1 MSRGLP
7 WRRVAFVVAAGFPF
21 VFLGAFVVYPLW
33 QQLEGSFSRWYQLKP
48 HGFNGAR
55 NYVSLFNDV
64 VARVAALHSVFYLL
78 LTVPIEVALGL
89 AAAWM
94 TLRVKRGQ
102 GLLAVVFLVPLVVPW
117 TAAGTLFYGLFNIH
131 GVADRL
137 SQDLFGSG
145 SSFLWFDNP
154 RTAFGVIVAFGIWK
168 GAPWCYLLLLGALSA
183 CPEEVFEAARIDGA
197 RGFNFWW
204 RVVLPSV
211 RPMLV
216 FVVVFRVLAEA
227 QTYDSVAM
235 LTNGGPNF
243 PGATE
248 LVGFY
253 ANTLAFGY
261 YNFGEASAMGTLV
274 GAVLVI
280 VAVSGWM
287 LAFPR
292 PIGRRRAFRGAS
304 GQAPT
309 SWAPSAPVFALKWP
323 RLNRRHASRHDP
335 GELRGSLG
343 HSVRWS
349 KRLRWALLAVMVVLV
364 LLPFA
369 GEAPFWLGRDELAG
383 TSWPA
388 VGTGLKNTLILSII
402 TVGGTLV
409 LAVPGAYLLAYKKF
423 PLRGALLVFVLA
435 TLAIPGIIFILPQ
448 FEEVVWL
455 GLVNTRLGI
464 VVLYI
469 TANLPLAVFFL
480 RPAFAGVP
488 KPLVEAMRVDGA
500 SGFGILRRL
509 ILRYSA
515 STMIALGVL
524 IVVWVWGELPIAE
537 AVLNAENQSASTLPM
552 LLTYGDIGNPN
563 AVYLI
568 SVAAPLLLFFA
579 TQRYV
584 RRGLTSW
591 SLL

>member
-7 WRRVAFVVAAGFPF
+7 WRRAAFVVAAAFPF

-168 GAPWCYLLLLGALSA
+168 GAPWCYLLLLGALSV

-197 RGFNFWW
+197 RGLNFWW

-216 FVVVFRVLAEA
+216 FVVVFRLLAEA

-261 YNFGEASAMGTLV
+261 YNFGEASAMGTLI
-274 GAVLVI
+274 GGVLVI

-292 PIGRRRAFRGAS
+292 PIGRRRAFGGAS
-304 GQAPT
+304 GQAGT
-309 SWAPSAPVFALKWP
+309 SWAPSAPAFALKWP
-323 RLNRRHASRHDP
+323 RLNRQRAPRHGP
-335 GELRGSLG
+335 RGIRGGLG

-349 KRLRWALLAVMVVLV
+349 KRLRWALLAVMVALV

-369 GEAPFWLGRDELAG
+369 GEAPFWLGRHEFAG

-409 LAVPGAYLLAYKKF
+409 LAVPAAYLLAYKKF
-423 PLRGALLVFVLA
+423 PSAGPSSFSCSPPWRSRAS
-435 TLAIPGIIFILPQ
+435 
-448 FEEVVWL
+448 
-455 GLVNTRLGI
+455 
-464 VVLYI
+464 YSS
-469 TANLPLAVFFL
+469 FL
-480 RPAFAGVP
+480 SSKRS
-488 KPLVEAMRVDGA
+488 
-500 SGFGILRRL
+500 SG
-509 ILRYSA
+509 SA
-515 STMIALGVL
+515 
-524 IVVWVWGELPIAE
+524 W
-537 AVLNAENQSASTLPM
+537 
-552 LLTYGDIGNPN
+552 
-563 AVYLI
+563 
-568 SVAAPLLLFFA
+568 
-579 TQRYV
+579 
-584 RRGLTSW
+584 
-591 SLL
+591 

>member
-1 MSRGLP
+1 
-7 WRRVAFVVAAGFPF
+7 VAAVGFPF
-21 VFLGAFVVYPLW
+21 VFLGAFVAYPLW
-33 QQLEGSFSRWYQLKP
+33 QQAEGSFSRWYQLKP
-48 HGFNGAR
+48 HGFEGAG

-78 LTVPIEVALGL
+78 LTVPAEVVLGL

-94 TLRVKRGQ
+94 TVRAKRGQ
-102 GLLAVVFLVPLVVPW
+102 GLLAVVFLIPLVVPW
-117 TAAGTLFYGLFNIH
+117 TAAATLFYGLFNIH
-131 GVADRL
+131 GIADQL
-137 SQDLFGSG
+137 SQDLFGTG
-145 SSFLWFDNP
+145 SSFLWFDHP

-168 GAPWCYLLLLGALSA
+168 GAPWCYLFLLGALSA
-183 CPEEVFEAARIDGA
+183 CPEDVFEAARIDGA
-197 RGFNFWW
+197 RGVNFWW

-216 FVVVFRVLAEA
+216 FVIVFRFLAEA
-227 QTYDSVAM
+227 QTYYSVAM
-235 LTNGGPNF
+235 LTNGGPTF
-243 PGATE
+243 PGGTE

-261 YNFGEASAMGTLV
+261 YNFGEASAMGTLI
-274 GAVLVI
+274 GAVLIV
-280 VAVSGWM
+280 VAVGGWM

-292 PIGRRRAFRGAS
+292 PIGRRRAFRVDNDRAGTFDAPS
-304 GQAPT
+304 GQGRAAK
-309 SWAPSAPVFALKWP
+309 WA
-323 RLNRRHASRHDP
+323 RLGLRRVSSGHP
-335 GELRGSLG
+335 GESRGSLG
-343 HSVRWS
+343 HSMRWN
-349 KRLRWALLAVMVVLV
+349 KRLRWALLAVMTVLV

-369 GEAPFWLGRDELAG
+369 GEAQLWLGRYEFAG

-388 VGTGLKNTLILSII
+388 VGTGLEN
-402 TVGGTLV
+402 TLV
-409 LAVPGAYLLAYKKF
+409 LTIVTVVGTLLLAVPAAYVLAYKKF
-423 PLRGALLVFVLA
+423 RLRGALLAFVLA

-455 GLVNTRLGI
+455 GLVNTRLGV

-480 RPAFAGVP
+480 RPAFTGVP
-488 KPLVEAMRVDGA
+488 VPLVEAMRVDGA
-500 SGFGILRRL
+500 SSLGILRRL

-515 STMIALGVL
+515 STMVALSVL

-537 AVLNAENQSASTLPM
+537 AVLSATNQSTSTLPM

-563 AVYLI
+563 AVYVV
-568 SVAAPLLLFFA
+568 SVAAPLLLFLA

-584 RRGLTSW
+584 RQGLMSG

>member
-1 MSRGLP
+1 MNRGLP

-117 TAAGTLFYGLFNIH
+117 TAAGTLFYGLFNVH

-145 SSFLWFDNP
+145 SSFLWFDNA
-154 RTAFGVIVAFGIWK
+154 RSAFGVIVAFGVWK

-216 FVVVFRVLAEA
+216 FVVVFRLLAEA

-261 YNFGEASAMGTLV
+261 YNFGEASAMGTLI

-292 PIGRRRAFRGAS
+292 PIGRRRAFGGGS
-304 GQAPT
+304 GQAAT

-323 RLNRRHASRHDP
+323 RLNQRRASRHDP

-349 KRLRWALLAVMVVLV
+349 KRLRWVLLAVMVVLV

-369 GEAPFWLGRDELAG
+369 GEGPSWLGRDELAG

-388 VGTGLKNTLILSII
+388 VATGLKNTLILSII

>member
-323 RLNRRHASRHDP
+323 RLNRRRASRHDP

>member
-1 MSRGLP
+1 MIRRLP
-7 WRRVAFVVAAGFPF
+7 WRRVAFVVATGFPF
-21 VFLGAFVVYPLW
+21 VFLAAFVAYPLW
-33 QQLEGSFSRWYQLKP
+33 QQLEGSFSGWYQLKP
-48 HGFNGAR
+48 HGFDGAR
-55 NYVSLFNDV
+55 NYAALFHDV
-64 VARVAALHSVFYLL
+64 VARAAALHSAFYLL
-78 LTVPIEVALGL
+78 LTVPTEVALGL

-117 TAAGTLFYGLFNIH
+117 TAAGVLFYGLFNIH

-137 SQDLFGSG
+137 SQDVFGTG

-211 RPMLV
+211 RPMLA
-216 FVVVFRVLAEA
+216 FVIVFRVLAEV

-261 YNFGEASAMGTLV
+261 YNFGEASAMGTLI
-274 GAVLVI
+274 GAVLV
-280 VAVSGWM
+280 VAAVTGWM

-304 GQAPT
+304 AGART
-309 SWAPSAPVFALKWP
+309 SWAPSVPAFAPRWP
-323 RLNRRHASRHDP
+323 RLKHRRASHRDP
-335 GELRGSLG
+335 GEVRGRLG

-349 KRLRWALLAVMVVLV
+349 KRVRWALLTVMAVLV

-369 GEAPFWLGRDELAG
+369 GEAPFWLGRQELAG

-388 VGTGLKNTLILSII
+388 LGTGLKNTLILSVI

-409 LAVPGAYLLAYKKF
+409 LAVPATYLLAYKKF
-423 PLRGALLVFVLA
+423 RLHGALLVFVLA

-488 KPLVEAMRVDGA
+488 WPLVEAMRVDGA
-500 SGFGILRRL
+500 SSFGILRRL

-515 STMIALGVL
+515 NTMIALAVL

-568 SVAAPLLLFFA
+568 SVVVPLLLFFA

-584 RRGLTSW
+584 RRGLMSG